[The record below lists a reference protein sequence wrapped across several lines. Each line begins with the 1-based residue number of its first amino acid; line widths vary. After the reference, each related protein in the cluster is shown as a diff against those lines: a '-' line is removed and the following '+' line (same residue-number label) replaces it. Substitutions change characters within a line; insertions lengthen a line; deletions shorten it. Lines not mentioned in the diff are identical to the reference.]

1 MKEEEKMNKVV
12 NILLTILKSIIT
24 VVLVVVILSNIYVL
38 FERSVKGVN
47 QPLIFGYSN
56 AVVLSGS
63 MADTINVND
72 MVITHREDSYE
83 TEDIIMFDTG
93 SSFVTHRITEVTDE
107 GYITKGDANNAADS
121 WIIEDEQVIGK
132 VVHVI
137 PGIGKAVELLQSPI
151 GMMIIVIAGFGIIG
165 IPMIIDNKRDN

>member
-24 VVLVVVILSNIYVL
+24 VVLVVMILSNIYIL
-38 FERSVKGVN
+38 FERSVNGVN

-83 TEDIIMFDTG
+83 TEDIIMFDIG
-93 SSFVTHRITEVTDE
+93 SSFVTHRIAEVTDE

-121 WIIEDEQVIGK
+121 WIIEQKQVIGK

-137 PGIGKAVELLQSPI
+137 PGIGRAVEFLQSPM
-151 GMMIIVIAGFGIIG
+151 GMMIIILAGFGIIG
-165 IPMIIDNKRDN
+165 IPMIADKKRDN